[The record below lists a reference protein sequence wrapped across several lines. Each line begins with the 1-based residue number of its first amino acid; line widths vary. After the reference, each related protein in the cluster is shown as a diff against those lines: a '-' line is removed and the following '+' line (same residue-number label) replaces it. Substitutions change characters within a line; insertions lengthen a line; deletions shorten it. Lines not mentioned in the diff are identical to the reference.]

1 MHLAPAPWGL
11 AIVKGGKITAKHHW
25 LIRPPQDYF
34 RADSLTD
41 IHGITAA
48 AVRNCPS
55 FKEIWP
61 EVKPLKG
68 LAWRRITLV
77 LTALCCKPRWNTRG
91 LALPAKSFEKI
102 FELSRHTWKPP
113 KNNLAAVANYL
124 DLPLQHHQAESDT
137 GLRRHSFCAA
147 DYWQCTSIEG
157 LIDKPVCGASFKNV
171 TKMSWLLRSGHFWRH
186 S

>member
-1 MHLAPAPWGL
+1 MEFVAIDFETANRDAASACALGL
-11 AIVKGGKITAKHHW
+11 AIVRDGKITAKRHW

-34 RADSLTD
+34 RADFTD

-61 EVKPLKG
+61 EVKPFLEG
-68 LAWRRITLV
+68 ACLAAHNARFDRSV
-77 LTALCCKPRWNTRG
+77 LQASLEHYG
-91 LALPAKSFEKI
+91 LALPAKSF
-102 FELSRHTWKPP
+102 FVCTLELSRHTWKLP

-124 DLPLQHHQAESDT
+124 DLPLQHHQAESDALACA
-137 GLRRHSFCAA
+137 GILLRAA

-157 LIDKPVCGASFKNV
+157 LIDKTG
-171 TKMSWLLRSGHFWRH
+171 LRRIL
-186 S
+186 